1 MPDRSGDV
9 FSPRLL
15 HAGCDSMGVSQ
26 TVDVGGSQLP
36 EDVLKTLVGLIIA
49 GTVHFEILEQKQQ
62 LFNVGDGET
71 IVDAV
76 KGMRQDVEDI
86 GFQEI
91 VHQFVNVL
99 AGLLDV
105 PVLGFVDIQCQ
116 DVNLATERRTII
128 QAVRSCETKH

>member
-1 MPDRSGDV
+1 MDV
-9 FSPRLL
+9 
-15 HAGCDSMGVSQ
+15 GQ

-36 EDVLKTLVGLIIA
+36 EDVLKTLVGLIVA
-49 GTVHFEILEQKQQ
+49 GTIHFEILEQKQQ

-76 KGMRQDVEDI
+76 KWMRQDVEDT
-86 GFQEI
+86 GLHEI

-99 AGLLDV
+99 AGLSDV

-116 DVNLATERRTII
+116 DVNFATERWTII
-128 QAVRSCETKH
+128 QAVRRCETKH